1 MSMTFKPLCPH
12 CGIRARVR
20 TCKRITTQ
28 FTELYCNCPNCG
40 ASWRGSVEVINI
52 INPPMRTA
60 EGGVLVKGNYRFDEN
75 GALIPASD
83 GTPPLPCR
91 GGPTE
96 FDKRQI
102 PLELATT

>member
-52 INPPMRTA
+52 INPPMKINGKA
-60 EGGVLVKGNYRFDEN
+60 VVKGNYQFDADGDLVPDAE
-75 GALIPASD
+75 GAPKIPCSK
-83 GTPPLPCR
+83 
-91 GGPTE
+91 GPTDFE
-96 FDKRQI
+96 KRQMA
-102 PLELATT
+102 LALPDDD

>member
-20 TCKRITTQ
+20 TCKRITTR

-52 INPPMRTA
+52 INPPMRTT
-60 EGGVLVKGNYRFDEN
+60 EGMPVVKGNYAFDEA
-75 GALIPASD
+75 GGLIPANVD
-83 GTPPLPCR
+83 TPAIAQSR
-91 GGPTE
+91 GPTE
-96 FDKRQI
+96 MDRRQ
-102 PLELATT
+102 LALALPVS

>member
-40 ASWRGSVEVINI
+40 ASWRGSVEVINF
-52 INPPMRTA
+52 INPPMRTV
-60 EGGVLVKGNYRFDEN
+60 EGKPLVKGHYTFDDA
-75 GALIPASD
+75 GALVPSGEDVPAIRHS
-83 GTPPLPCR
+83 R
-91 GGPTE
+91 GPTE
-96 FDKRQI
+96 FERLQI
-102 PLELATT
+102 PLALPVD